1 MNEEQYY
8 LLRNIRDNAKMK
20 LKEMYP
26 EFKELKTKF
35 HEFEEKYG
43 QLWNAKDKADRI
55 MAEFDGRLKR
65 LSSGA
70 SGIKKKETKGTT
82 MDVIIRNLSASD
94 LAKLAD
100 RLAEKEKEDAK
111 LQLVTRAS

>member
-1 MNEEQYY
+1 MNEEQYN
-8 LLRNIRDNAKMK
+8 LLRNVRDNAEMK

-26 EFKELKTKF
+26 EFKELKTRF

-43 QLWNAKDKADRI
+43 QLWNTKDKADRA

-65 LSSGA
+65 VSSGA
-70 SGIKKKETKGTT
+70 SGVRKKETKGTT
-82 MDVIIRNLSASD
+82 IDIIIRNLSVKD

-100 RLAEKEKEDAK
+100 KISEKEEESAK
-111 LQLVTRAS
+111 LRLVTRES